1 MKQRSSRPLILAA
14 FFLIMLTLV
23 WLGTP
28 PEKSDS
34 SKESTKRFR
43 GFPRLKH
50 GHHWHLGHRNSSY
63 SNDIIEPKT
72 HFKAES
78 RHDIIEFNGD
88 QQLSDN
94 VEKILSE
101 GVDPIIPRLPIG
113 HIIVN
118 GFAAHPDRVIAR
130 LDSDTNVGEI
140 QQFLNENEMEL
151 LNDPTQENG
160 IAIIQTP
167 APHRGPDSGVAV
179 VKQAKSVQASQRFRS

>member
-1 MKQRSSRPLILAA
+1 M
-14 FFLIMLTLV
+14 
-23 WLGTP
+23 
-28 PEKSDS
+28 
-34 SKESTKRFR
+34 
-43 GFPRLKH
+43 
-50 GHHWHLGHRNSSY
+50 
-63 SNDIIEPKT
+63 
-72 HFKAES
+72 

-140 QQFLNENEMEL
+140 QQFLNENQMEL

-167 APHRGPDSGVAV
+167 APHTGPDSGVAV
-179 VKQAKSVQASQRFRS
+179 VKQAKILQTSGLFRFAEPDYVLSTEDTEPKNISENNQDTNNNPDTQTDNTQSNSPSLSDETTNGSKYY